1 MFQRIFAFMMSLFT
15 ALAAMF
21 PTVFGSPNRNAPEKS
36 DIRPDTWAAVDG
48 LGRSLPVK
56 GEVREKND
64 RKFVGMFYWIWH
76 TNFAQSHEA
85 KNAAEIL
92 AEHPDILYDF
102 NAPEWENT
110 YSGRPYYWNKPLFGY
125 YRDTDEY
132 VLRKHAE
139 LLADAGVDVIFFDC
153 TNGTATWDESYEA
166 LFEVFESAKED
177 GVNVPQVAFMLPFN
191 DGDDTATSLK
201 NLYER
206 IYSKD
211 RYRDLWFFWDGKP
224 LIMAHSS
231 GLNKRDATEKAIL
244 NFFTFR
250 QNDPLYFSGDTK
262 YKQKIWGWCSTYPQA
277 QYGVSANGRVE
288 QMCVSVAQNAAD
300 GQLVAMNAKA
310 DVQGRAYSEGKYSYS
325 YETAG
330 KTVTVDS
337 DTENALLY
345 GVNFQ
350 QQWDNAIKADP
361 DFIFVTGWNE
371 WIAGRWEEWCG
382 TPNAFP
388 DQFSDE
394 FSRDIEPADGILKDH
409 FYYQLAAN
417 IRRFKGVS
425 AETVQAAGVKTYFHY
440 ANSTRKRGSD
450 GWQGLHYSSDTMRND
465 FVKAAVRDDGTNIYL
480 TIYTKDAVT
489 SYTDNAWMRVFIDT
503 DPTGV
508 SPHWEGFEYVVNRE
522 NATEN
527 TVTVERSLG
536 GWQFEQTGTAAY
548 AVKGNRMTL
557 TIPAEALGLTK
568 NHIHFNFK
576 LSDNMQ
582 ADGDIMDFYKSGDV
596 APGGRF
602 TFVY

>member
-1 MFQRIFAFMMSLFT
+1 MLEKLLSCFLSLLTAFTSLAPWF
-15 ALAAMF
+15 
-21 PTVFGSPNRNAPEKS
+21 FGSPNRRVDAPA

-48 LGRSLPVK
+48 LGRTLPLK
-56 GEVREKND
+56 GEVRERND

-76 TNFAQSHEA
+76 TNFARSLAA
-85 KNAAEIL
+85 KNATEIL
-92 AEHPDILYDF
+92 AEHPEILHDF
-102 NAPEWENT
+102 DSPLWENT
-110 YSGRPYYWNKPLFGY
+110 YSGYPHYWNKPLFGY
-125 YRDTDEY
+125 YRDTDAY

-166 LFEVFESAKED
+166 LFEVFEQAKED
-177 GVNVPQVAFMLPFN
+177 GVNVPKVAFMLPFN
-191 DGDDTATSLK
+191 DGADTTTSLK

-206 IYSKD
+206 VYSKG
-211 RYRDLWFFWDGKP
+211 RYSDLWFLWDGKP

-231 GLNKRDATEKAIL
+231 GLNKKDATEKAIL
-244 NFFTFR
+244 DFFTFR
-250 QNDPLYFSGDTK
+250 ANDPGYFSRDTAYSK
-262 YKQKIWGWCSTYPQA
+262 RAWGWCSAYPQA
-277 QYGVSANGRVE
+277 KYGVSVNGRVE

-300 GQLVAMNAKA
+300 GQLVAMNADA
-310 DVQGRAYSEGKYSYS
+310 DVQGRAYSEGDYSYS

-330 KTVTVDS
+330 KTITVNS

-371 WIAGRWEEWCG
+371 WIAGRWQEWQG

-425 AETVQAAGVKTYFHY
+425 AETAQAAGVKTYYHY
-440 ANSTRKRGSD
+440 ANSTRRRDSD
-450 GWQGLHYSSDTMRND
+450 GWQGEHFTSDTMRND
-465 FVKAAVRDDGTNIYL
+465 FVKAAVRDDGKNITM
-480 TIYTKDAVT
+480 TIYTKNDIT
-489 SYTDNAWMRVFIDT
+489 PYTDPAWMRIFIDT

-522 NATEN
+522 NATEDS
-527 TVTVERSLG
+527 VTIERSLG
-536 GWQFEQTGTAAY
+536 GWAFEQTGTATY
-548 AVKGNRMTL
+548 TVKGNRMTL
-557 TIPAEALGLTK
+557 TIPVAALGLTEGR
-568 NHIHFNFK
+568 IHFNFK

-582 ADGDIMDFYKSGDV
+582 TDGDIMDFYKSGDV

-602 TFVY
+602 SFVY

>member
-1 MFQRIFAFMMSLFT
+1 MFSRLFTCFMSLLT
-15 ALAAMF
+15 AFAALF
-21 PTVFGSPNRNAPEKS
+21 PNYFGSQNRNVPEKS

-48 LGRSLPVK
+48 LGRTLPVK

-85 KNAAEIL
+85 KNATEIL
-92 AEHPDILYDF
+92 AQHPDILYDF

-110 YSGRPYYWNKPLFGY
+110 YSGYPHYWNKPLFGY

-153 TNGTATWDESYEA
+153 TNGTATWDESYEK
-166 LFEVFESAKED
+166 LFEVFASARED
-177 GVNVPQVAFMLPFN
+177 GVNVPRVAFMLPF
-191 DGDDTATSLK
+191 GAGEDTNTSLK

-206 IYSKD
+206 IYSKG
-211 RYRDLWFFWDGKP
+211 RYEDLWFMWDGKP

-231 GLNKRDATEKAIL
+231 GLNENDAMEKAIL
-244 NFFTFR
+244 DFFTFR
-250 QNDPLYFSGDTK
+250 ANDPGYFSGDK
-262 YKQKIWGWCSTYPQA
+262 EYKQKTWGWCSTYPQA
-277 QYGVSANGRVE
+277 KYGVSRNGRVE

-300 GQLVAMNAKA
+300 GQLVAMNADA
-310 DVQGRAYSEGKYSYS
+310 DVQGRGYAEGEYSYS

-330 KTVTVDS
+330 KTVTVTS
-337 DTENALLY
+337 DMENALLY

-350 QQWDNAIKADP
+350 QQWDNAIAADP

-371 WIAGRWEEWCG
+371 WIAGRWNEWQG

-425 AETVQAAGVKTYFHY
+425 DETAKAAGVKTYYHY
-440 ANSTRKRGSD
+440 ANSTRKRDSD
-450 GWQGLHYSSDTMRND
+450 GWQGDHYSSDTMRND
-465 FVKAAVRDDGTNIYL
+465 FIKAAVRNDGKNIYL
-480 TIYTKDAVT
+480 TIYTKDDIT
-489 SYTDNAWMRVFIDT
+489 PYTDNAWMRVFIDT

-508 SPHWEGFEYVVNRE
+508 SPNWEGFEYVINRAD
-522 NATEN
+522 ATEN
-527 TVTVERSLG
+527 TVTIERSLG
-536 GWQFEQTGTAAY
+536 GWQFEQTGTATY
-548 AVKGNRMTL
+548 TVKGNRMTL
-557 TIPAEALGLTK
+557 TIPAAALGLTK
-568 NHIHFNFK
+568 NDIHFNFK

-582 ADGDIMDFYKSGDV
+582 TDGDIMDFYKSGDV

>member
-1 MFQRIFAFMMSLFT
+1 MFQRIFAFMMSIFT

-21 PTVFGSPNRNAPEKS
+21 PTVFGSPNRNVPEES
-36 DIRPDTWAAVDG
+36 NIRPETWAAVDG
-48 LGRSLPVK
+48 LGRTLPVK
-56 GEVREKND
+56 GEVRAKND

-76 TNFAQSHEA
+76 TNFAQSHTA
-85 KNAAEIL
+85 KNATETL

-177 GVNVPQVAFMLPFN
+177 GVNVPQVAFMLPFGA
-191 DGDDTATSLK
+191 GDDTNTSLK
-201 NLYER
+201 NLYAR
-206 IYSKD
+206 IYSKN
-211 RYRDLWFFWDGKP
+211 RYRDLWFFWDGRP

-231 GLNKRDATEKAIL
+231 GLDKKDAAEKEIL
-244 NFFTFR
+244 DFFTFR
-250 QNDPLYFSGDTK
+250 KNDPLYFSGDTK
-262 YKQKIWGWCSTYPQA
+262 YKQKTWGWCSTYPQA
-277 QYGVSANGRVE
+277 KYGRSANGRVE

-300 GQLVAMNAKA
+300 GQLVAMNADA
-310 DVQGRAYSEGKYSYS
+310 DVQGRAYSEGEYSYS

-330 KTVTVDS
+330 KTVTVNS

-350 QQWDNAIKADP
+350 QQWDNAIAADP

-371 WIAGRWEEWCG
+371 WIAGRWEEWQG

-388 DQFSDE
+388 DQFSNE

-409 FYYQLAAN
+409 FYYQLVAN
-417 IRRFKGVS
+417 IRRYKGVS

-440 ANSTRKRGSD
+440 ANSTRKRDSD
-450 GWQGLHYSSDTMRND
+450 GWQGDRYTSDTMRND
-465 FVKAAVRDDGTNIYL
+465 FVKAAARDDGKNIYL
-480 TIYTKDAVT
+480 TIYTKDDIT
-489 SYTDNAWMRVFIDT
+489 PYTDNAWMRVFIDV

-508 SPHWEGFEYVVNRE
+508 SPNWEGFEYVINRA

-527 TVTVERSLG
+527 EVTIERSLG

-548 AVKGNRMTL
+548 AVRGNRMTL
-557 TIPAEALGLTK
+557 TIPVEALGLTK
-568 NHIHFNFK
+568 NNSHFNFK

-582 ADGDIMDFYKSGDV
+582 TDGDVMDFYKSGDV